1 MSIEII
7 ALVVFLLLVAS
18 FCAYFYAKP
27 AKGSD
32 IVFVGLQNGGK
43 TTMVSKLLKSEMN
56 FLTATSIGPNVASYK
71 LEDSKTIQLIDI
83 PGADRLR
90 FNAIQKFKSNVCGI
104 ILVVNSEKIQKE
116 LRDVAELLFSLLTD
130 EKIHRLNP
138 RILIAANQQD
148 CAIAKSGVKITELLE
163 NELTLVRKTQ
173 GAALRDTNDD
183 ERVSVFL
190 GKKNSESFK
199 FTDLSM
205 KVEVHECSGKEGD
218 LDAVRSWIQACA

>member
-1 MSIEII
+1 MNQAFPCPDRVCYHYTNSPRSLSRFWNDTLSEIGLS
-7 ALVVFLLLVAS
+7 AANPTLARVNL
-18 FCAYFYAKP
+18 
-27 AKGSD
+27 
-32 IVFVGLQNGGK
+32 IVQ
-43 TTMVSKLLKSEMN
+43 
-56 FLTATSIGPNVASYK
+56 GPNVASYK

-148 CAIAKSGVKITELLE
+148 CAIAKKWIFTEYFEIQSL
-163 NELTLVRKTQ
+163 NTYRTL
-173 GAALRDTNDD
+173 
-183 ERVSVFL
+183 
-190 GKKNSESFK
+190 
-199 FTDLSM
+199 
-205 KVEVHECSGKEGD
+205 
-218 LDAVRSWIQACA
+218 